1 MCLKFNKKIKKIK
14 GNSTNFDL
22 IKINFIKLPLY
33 ITFFIILVI
42 LLLQQ
47 QIYLAI
53 KCYFFNNF
61 SFNSFGLRFTL
72 FLKVN
77 RVSLLVA

>member
-1 MCLKFNKKIKKIK
+1 MCLKINKKNKKIK
-14 GNSTNFDL
+14 GNSTKFRSYKNQFYQVT
-22 IKINFIKLPLY
+22 FIY
-33 ITFFIILVI
+33 YFFKILVI

-47 QIYLAI
+47 QICLAI
-53 KCYFFNNF
+53 RCYFFNNF

-72 FLKVN
+72 FLKFN